1 MLKQLVLC
9 FSLLGVSVAIAEEG
23 IGRGSL
29 EQSPPAPFSRASSS
43 VSSVSVGWGFTEW
56 EIGDAEFSSP
66 TFVSRAQYAWFLN
79 EAASVGFDLRYVAGD
94 DQSGEYGGGDLA
106 AFSVGLA
113 GRYYITPHGN
123 ALWFLGAGIDYT
135 YLDLTLD
142 RTRTGTGTFTDAN
155 VDADWAFGAII
166 EAGVDIAVSDTLTVG
181 LGLMYTTTVGGEVNV
196 NDETQDAGIQ
206 TIAGMASLGWTW

>member
-1 MLKQLVLC
+1 MPKSLILC
-9 FSLLGVSVAIAEEG
+9 LFLGSMSGALAEEG

-56 EIGDAEFSSP
+56 EIGNAEFSSP

-79 EAASVGFDLRYVAGD
+79 EATSVGFDLRYVAGD
-94 DQSGEYGGGDLA
+94 DQSGEYGDGDLT

-113 GRYYITPHGN
+113 GRHYITPHGN

-142 RTRTGTGTFTDAN
+142 KTRTATGTFTDAN
-155 VDADWAFGAII
+155 IDADWAFGAII
-166 EAGVDIAVSDTLTVG
+166 EGGVDMAVSDTLTVG
-181 LGLMYTTTVGGEVNV
+181 LGLIFTTTVGGEVNV
-196 NDETQDAGIQ
+196 NDKTQDAGIQ
-206 TIAGMASLGWTW
+206 TIAGMASVGWTW